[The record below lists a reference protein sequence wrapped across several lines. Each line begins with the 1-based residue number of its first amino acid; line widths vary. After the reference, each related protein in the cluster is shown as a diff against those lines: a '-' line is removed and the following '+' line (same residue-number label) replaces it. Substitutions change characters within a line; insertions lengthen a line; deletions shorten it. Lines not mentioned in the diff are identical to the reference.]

1 MRRSSDATVEA
12 EGNDQA
18 PDRRVVVNRP
28 SVYWTSPRLARM
40 LFAMLDALLRI
51 GVDTLA
57 LAVMVGVLLG
67 LWIGRG

>member
-1 MRRSSDATVEA
+1 
-12 EGNDQA
+12 
-18 PDRRVVVNRP
+18 
-28 SVYWTSPRLARM
+28 M